1 MESRVRNVRMDE
13 ETVTRL
19 TRAEKIGGVE
29 LPHDEAEKLVE
40 ALVAKIASVKIAP
53 DNEPEPVAVV
63 SAPTVI
69 PIEAKVSN
77 RGETSPS
84 FATEVSPQ
92 ATSKSGHGVMPEDEH
107 EANLIRENVLPKV
120 VSPALYDMNEEIKTS
135 VGAVLDA
142 TTVPLSVPLEER
154 LQNACHLAP
163 QGRARYG
170 RNSRDVGARKLQRG
184 AWVFFPPT
192 PTRR

>member
-1 MESRVRNVRMDE
+1 
-13 ETVTRL
+13 
-19 TRAEKIGGVE
+19 
-29 LPHDEAEKLVE
+29 
-40 ALVAKIASVKIAP
+40 
-53 DNEPEPVAVV
+53 
-63 SAPTVI
+63 
-69 PIEAKVSN
+69 
-77 RGETSPS
+77 
-84 FATEVSPQ
+84 
-92 ATSKSGHGVMPEDEH
+92 MPEDEH

-154 LQNACHLAP
+154 YKTLVT
-163 QGRARYG
+163 
-170 RNSRDVGARKLQRG
+170 SRLRGVRDTAETREMLVREIAKG